1 MDSERG
7 FTLLELLVA
16 FVIAALA
23 LGALF
28 QGANGGLRSVSVA
41 NRYQEALSRA
51 RSRLA
56 TVGHGLALAPLHQS
70 GDDGSGF
77 HFQVDISL
85 IGSAFPLRQ
94 PADAALGPAPRM
106 ALYSVAVDESWGSD
120 GGGGASSGAGL
131 RRVRL
136 LTERAGLA
144 P

>member
-7 FTLLELLVA
+7 FTLLELMVA

-28 QGANGGLRSVSVA
+28 HGASGGLNAVTVA
-41 NRYQEALSRA
+41 NHYQEALARA

-56 TVGHGLALAPLHQS
+56 SVGHGVPLASRHDS

-77 HFQVDISL
+77 RWTVDIAL
-85 IGSAFPLRQ
+85 TGSATPLRQ
-94 PADAALGPAPRM
+94 PADPTLGPAPRV
-106 ALYSVAVDESWGSD
+106 ALYSVQVAESWT
-120 GGGGASSGAGL
+120 GGAGP

-136 LTERAGLA
+136 QTERVGLS